1 MNILYKFFLIYLLL
15 QISNQVISQNITLE
29 ADKNITE
36 TTTTS
41 NDALEIISYKLNNGL
56 SVYLNPDPNMN
67 SVYGAIVVRGG
78 AKNDPEDATGIAHYL
93 EHMLFKGTKNI
104 GTIDYKSE
112 KIWLDSIAFMYS
124 MLPYTI
130 GDENYRNRVYKKID
144 YYSQKAS
151 KYAIPGEFDKLIKL
165 IGGKG
170 LNAYTDFEKIV
181 YYNEFPAEFISEWL
195 DLSGERFQNAVFRL
209 FQTELET
216 VIEEKNMS
224 QDNMYVSIYE
234 EVYKQFFPT
243 STYGNR
249 TVLGTV
255 EHLQNPSLQKMA
267 TYYKDYYVSNNMA
280 LVLVGNFDIGIIQAE
295 IERTFGTFR
304 SGNNKNFKQE
314 TESSFDGRK
323 QATAKLTPIPMGIL
337 GFRTP
342 GNFNED
348 EAALDLIVS
357 MLNNNQQTGFLD
369 SLNKENK
376 LLYSMTIKDSHSDL
390 GGIFIG
396 YAPKIPKQTLKG
408 GEKLILEILNKIK
421 SGAYSDEYLESLK
434 KLALQNYQ
442 LKLENSD
449 ERMKLIVESFISNVS
464 TKEIMTYGEKLM
476 QIDKKA
482 LSQIANRYFGENY
495 LAFYSKIGSSKK
507 KRLRKPPLTP
517 YSPKENMK
525 SIYYN
530 EFLSRLDNK
539 ITPKYITQDI
549 DYKFVKINYGINLY
563 HVNNP
568 YNDIFNYDLTY
579 YIGEYNL
586 HGLEAAASYLNQV
599 GTKDLPYNKFIKQLQ
614 KLGTT
619 IEISANESFF
629 MIRMTGF
636 DSKFTESLII
646 LNQLLTS
653 PEVDNK
659 ANKIYLSERKI
670 ENRIIQKDLNMKTKI
685 LAQYSLYGQN
695 SSYLKRQ
702 SIKKIRKT
710 SANEHI
716 AKIENA
722 LNYKVDIAY
731 TGTLK
736 LEMIVNEIRHHQ
748 KINSKP
754 IIGNSPILKPMVNS
768 AKNTIY
774 YLSDKKALQSRTTII
789 IPTKVVSQE
798 DRLLIDPF
806 NNYFG
811 QGLNSLVFREIREYK
826 SLAYTAY
833 AKYIIPYKFG
843 EPGYLYCFSATQSD
857 KTEELLNAFYY
868 LLDSLKITD
877 NLYELKISSI
887 NSINTNKPNF
897 RYIASHIAHNQLMGY
912 SNDPREEEYNFYL
925 SMKEEEIQ
933 SFYDNYIRNN
943 NKRLSIIGLDE
954 IIKTNNLV
962 KFGEI
967 MKIKLKNIYTK

>member
-1 MNILYKFFLIYLLL
+1 
-15 QISNQVISQNITLE
+15 
-29 ADKNITE
+29 
-36 TTTTS
+36 
-41 NDALEIISYKLNNGL
+41 
-56 SVYLNPDPNMN
+56 
-67 SVYGAIVVRGG
+67 
-78 AKNDPEDATGIAHYL
+78 
-93 EHMLFKGTKNI
+93 
-104 GTIDYKSE
+104 
-112 KIWLDSIAFMYS
+112 
-124 MLPYTI
+124 
-130 GDENYRNRVYKKID
+130 
-144 YYSQKAS
+144 
-151 KYAIPGEFDKLIKL
+151 
-165 IGGKG
+165 
-170 LNAYTDFEKIV
+170 
-181 YYNEFPAEFISEWL
+181 
-195 DLSGERFQNAVFRL
+195 
-209 FQTELET
+209 
-216 VIEEKNMS
+216 
-224 QDNMYVSIYE
+224 
-234 EVYKQFFPT
+234 
-243 STYGNR
+243 
-249 TVLGTV
+249 
-255 EHLQNPSLQKMA
+255 
-267 TYYKDYYVSNNMA
+267 
-280 LVLVGNFDIGIIQAE
+280 
-295 IERTFGTFR
+295 
-304 SGNNKNFKQE
+304 
-314 TESSFDGRK
+314 
-323 QATAKLTPIPMGIL
+323 
-337 GFRTP
+337 
-342 GNFNED
+342 
-348 EAALDLIVS
+348 
-357 MLNNNQQTGFLD
+357 
-369 SLNKENK
+369 
-376 LLYSMTIKDSHSDL
+376 
-390 GGIFIG
+390 
-396 YAPKIPKQTLKG
+396 
-408 GEKLILEILNKIK
+408 
-421 SGAYSDEYLESLK
+421 
-434 KLALQNYQ
+434 
-442 LKLENSD
+442 
-449 ERMKLIVESFISNVS
+449 MKLIVESFISNVS